1 MHFWF
6 NMTNGKHFWLVDMC
20 MLNIAVFPESLF
32 ECNSLDMDEHM
43 DGMMPLESA
52 HPNLSA
58 DVITNK
64 EESDFRYPK
73 SYDTDCPRS
82 PSHVLQVDEETEHTG
97 SVHRSQ
103 DEVNS
108 STVTSK

>member
-1 MHFWF
+1 
-6 NMTNGKHFWLVDMC
+6 
-20 MLNIAVFPESLF
+20 MLNIAVFPESLS

-43 DGMMPLESA
+43 DGMMPIGSA

-73 SYDTDCPRS
+73 SYGTECPRS
-82 PSHVLQVDEETEHTG
+82 PSHVLQVDEETEHIE

-103 DEVNS
+103 EEANP
-108 STVTSK
+108 STVTAK